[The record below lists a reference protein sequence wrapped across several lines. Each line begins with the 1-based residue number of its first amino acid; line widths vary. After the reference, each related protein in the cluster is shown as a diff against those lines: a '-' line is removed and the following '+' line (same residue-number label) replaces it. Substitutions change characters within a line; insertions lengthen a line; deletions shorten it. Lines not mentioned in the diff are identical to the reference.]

1 MNMAETKK
9 TASTSKKVTKTEA
22 IKETEVKE
30 TKKVA
35 STKKEKAPTAAK
47 TASKKDTNLATR
59 TDDKKAKEVKKPVVT
74 SAKASA
80 LSLKVTPRK
89 CRLVCDLVR
98 GKDCDE
104 ALAILFNTHKEASE
118 MVSKCIRSAM
128 ANAINNYNMNEDKL
142 YVASIMAS
150 DSVKMRR
157 FLPRAKG
164 SASGMVKR
172 FANLFVEVKERN

>member
-1 MNMAETKK
+1 MAETKK

-22 IKETEVKE
+22 TKETKVTE

-35 STKKEKAPTAAK
+35 PVKEEKAKKAASK
-47 TASKKDTNLATR
+47 AAAKKDTKLATR
-59 TDDKKAKEVKKPVVT
+59 TDDKKAKEVKKPVITV
-74 SAKASA
+74 AKASA

-118 MVSKCIRSAM
+118 MISKCIRSAM
-128 ANAINNYNMNEDKL
+128 ANAVNNYNMNEDKL
-142 YVASIMAS
+142 YVSSIMAS